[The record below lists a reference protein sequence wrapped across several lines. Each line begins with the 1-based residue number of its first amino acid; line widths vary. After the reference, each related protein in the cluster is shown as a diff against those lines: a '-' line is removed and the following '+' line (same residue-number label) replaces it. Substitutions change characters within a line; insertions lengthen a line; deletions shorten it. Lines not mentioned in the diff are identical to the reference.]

1 MVVFG
6 EVRRMLV
13 RSNVGQRIHIIG
25 LISIFYALGC
35 GTLLYCANKPLSA
48 GADALGN
55 ITILDLPQSKSSLLG
70 QGEPIVWDSCEQGG
84 CKDLLPKDGKIEG
97 KRVVALSPAGENSR
111 GQIVGLCTLEGDEGK
126 HAFVRESDGRIWI
139 FRPPASNGQG
149 EFTDI
154 NDFGTAVGVYSK
166 ESSYTTIGFL
176 MDSHKQWVSDISYP
190 ANPCPSVRSYLHTQ
204 PNGINDEGEIV
215 GNYNC
220 TENPKDPAD
229 ALFKG
234 NGFYRAADG
243 TFYRV
248 QYENAVRTVAGKI
261 SNLGVIVGYYVMDND
276 LWIPFAAK
284 KEDVLKPIIP

>member
-1 MVVFG
+1 
-6 EVRRMLV
+6 MLV
-13 RSNVGQRIHIIG
+13 RSRWIPTAVIISVIFVQWG
-25 LISIFYALGC
+25 L
-35 GTLLYCANKPLSA
+35 GTLLYSANRHLSA
-48 GADALGN
+48 GADASGN
-55 ITILDLPQSKSSLLG
+55 ITILSAPQSKTPSFG
-70 QGEPIVWDSCEQGG
+70 QATEVAWDCEQGI

-97 KRVVALSPAGENSR
+97 KRVLSLSPAGENSR
-111 GQIVGLCTLEGDEGK
+111 GQIVGLCVLEGDKGSY
-126 HAFVRESDGRIWI
+126 AFVREPDGRIWI
-139 FRPPASNGQG
+139 FRPPTANGQG

-166 ESSYTTIGFL
+166 ESSETKIGFI
-176 MDSHKQWVSDISYP
+176 MNARKQWVEDVSYP
-190 ANPCPSVRSYLHTQ
+190 ADPCAGVHSYLHTQ

-220 TENPKDPAD
+220 TERPNDPAD

-261 SNLGVIVGYYVMDND
+261 SNLGIIVGYYVLDND

-284 KEDVLKPIIP
+284 KEEVLKPILP

>member
-1 MVVFG
+1 MAA
-6 EVRRMLV
+6 
-13 RSNVGQRIHIIG
+13 
-25 LISIFYALGC
+25 LISIIYSQLGF
-35 GTLLYCANKPLSA
+35 GTLVFSANRPLSA

-55 ITILDLPQSKSSLLG
+55 ITILDAPQSKTPSFG
-70 QGEPIVWDSCEQGG
+70 QEEVVLWDSCEKGI
-84 CKDLLPKDGKIEG
+84 CKDLLPKDGKIDG
-97 KRVVALSPAGENSR
+97 KRILSLNPAGENSR
-111 GQIVGLCTLEGDEGK
+111 GQIVGLCILEGDEGK
-126 HAFVRESDGRIWI
+126 YAFVREIDGRIWI

-154 NDFGTAVGVYSK
+154 NDFGNAVGIYSK
-166 ESSYTTIGFL
+166 ETSETKIGFL
-176 MDSHKQWVSDISYP
+176 MNSRKQWVADIAYP
-190 ANPCPSVRSYLHTQ
+190 ANPCPNAYSFLHTQ

-220 TENPKDPAD
+220 TERPNDPAD

-261 SNLGVIVGYYVMDND
+261 SNLGVIVGYYVIDND
-276 LWIPFAAK
+276 QWIPFAAK
-284 KEDVLKPIIP
+284 KEEVLKPLIP

>member
-1 MVVFG
+1 MLAWSRVGKMV
-6 EVRRMLV
+6 RMAA
-13 RSNVGQRIHIIG
+13 
-25 LISIFYALGC
+25 LISIIYSQLGF
-35 GTLLYCANKPLSA
+35 GTLVFSANRPLSA

-55 ITILDLPQSKSSLLG
+55 ITILDAPQSKTPSFG
-70 QGEPIVWDSCEQGG
+70 QEEVVLWDSCEKGI
-84 CKDLLPKDGKIEG
+84 CKDLLPKDGKIDG
-97 KRVVALSPAGENSR
+97 KRILSLNPAGENSR
-111 GQIVGLCTLEGDEGK
+111 GQIVGLCILEGDEGK
-126 HAFVRESDGRIWI
+126 YAFVREIDGRIWI

-154 NDFGTAVGVYSK
+154 NDFGNAVGIYSK
-166 ESSYTTIGFL
+166 ETSETKIGFL
-176 MDSHKQWVSDISYP
+176 MNSRKQWVADIAYP
-190 ANPCPSVRSYLHTQ
+190 ANPCPNAYSFLHTQ

-220 TENPKDPAD
+220 TERPNDPAD

-261 SNLGVIVGYYVMDND
+261 SNLGVIVGYYVIDND
-276 LWIPFAAK
+276 QWIPFAAK
-284 KEDVLKPIIP
+284 KEEVLKPLIP